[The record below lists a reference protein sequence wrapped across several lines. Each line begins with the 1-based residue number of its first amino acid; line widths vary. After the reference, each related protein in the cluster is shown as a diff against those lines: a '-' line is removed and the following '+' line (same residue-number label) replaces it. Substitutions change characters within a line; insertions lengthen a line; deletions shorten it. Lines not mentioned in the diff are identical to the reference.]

1 MIQTLLIDDRLLL
14 YCVMRGYA
22 YTVVYLRDMMLILWC
37 FYFFGPNLSDVDLE
51 QNCRSSWFARLD
63 FSKGLA
69 KIRIPAQKTWH
80 ILEHHCSQLGNGV
93 HTEEDIQL
101 NSALNIPIIPGSHF
115 GMREVAMGQM
125 CFQTTTF
132 RERLLCPKD
141 PATVA
146 DGRWPDSSILASLA
160 FWSMLVKLD
169 GHSMGGQVC
178 RITPKV
184 GSWRGTYSKA
194 HHRYWMSE
202 GAQNSLTDLDR
213 TCAAIAF
220 VLVVVPCDCR
230 SPYYSSCCFCFLVVV
245 LFIVGVF
252 SSFCCSWF
260 LSLLLS
266 LLFWFA
272 FVFLLLHRLFL
283 ITVEGIVNFLLI
295 NNMICLIVCLSL
307 ANLFCVF
314 FWF

>member
-1 MIQTLLIDDRLLL
+1 MLLFLWAKFEW
-14 YCVMRGYA
+14 RGLG
-22 YTVVYLRDMMLILWC
+22 TELSVILVCTPW
-37 FYFFGPNLSDVDLE
+37 FF
-51 QNCRSSWFARLD
+51 Q
-63 FSKGLA
+63 GLGKNPDTSA
-69 KIRIPAQKTWH
+69 KTWH
-80 ILEHHCSQLGNGV
+80 ILEHHCSQLGKGV